1 MNIDIQSK
9 LLIVDDLPENLL
21 ALEALIR
28 APGRVVYRA
37 ASAEAALALLL
48 EHEFALAIVDVQ
60 MPGMNGF
67 ELAEL
72 MRGTE
77 RTRHIPIIFVSA
89 AGRELNYAFQGYE
102 SGAVDFL
109 HKPLDP
115 HAVVSKVNV
124 FVDLYQHRK
133 ALRHEMESLAAAHR
147 KQEEL
152 VQQLQHTQGELERA
166 VRMRDDFMSMVSH
179 ELRTPLNTLY
189 LEAQLRQLHLSKGNL
204 ASFAPDRLPAMIE
217 RDQRQIRNM
226 VRLIDDMLDVT
237 RMRRDALSIQTKPVD
252 LAELS
257 RAVVENLQQQAE
269 AAGSTITLEAP
280 AELRGVWDEFRI
292 EQVLTNLLTNA
303 LRYGGGKPVEMV
315 VRRAGRQR
323 RHGAGGG
330 ARPGHRHCARRP
342 GRIFEQFERTADSRK
357 HAAGLGLGLY
367 ITRKIVTCTA
377 GTSAWRARPAKARA
391 SWSTCRWTRRTPPT
405 PTTARKRRHAPTAAR
420 VRGAAILLR
429 STYFK
434 ESFP

>member
-1 MNIDIQSK
+1 MSIDVESK

-28 APGRVVYRA
+28 GPGRAVYRA
-37 ASAEAALALLL
+37 TSAEEALALLL
-48 EHEFALAIVDVQ
+48 DHEFALAILDVQ

-89 AGRELNYAFQGYE
+89 AGRELNYAFRGYE

-115 HAVVSKVNV
+115 HAVTSKVNV
-124 FVDLYQHRK
+124 FVDLHRHRK
-133 ALRHEMESLAAAHR
+133 ALDQEMEKLAAAHQ

-152 VQQLQHTQGELERA
+152 VEQLRHTQRKLEHA

-189 LEAQLRQLHLSKGNL
+189 LETQLRQLHVSKGRL
-204 ASFAPDRLPAMIE
+204 ESFAAERLPAMIE

-237 RMRRDALSIQTKPVD
+237 RMRRDALSIQPQPVD
-252 LAELS
+252 LAALA
-257 RAVVENLQQQAE
+257 RTVVEGLRHQAE
-269 AAGSTITLEAP
+269 AAGSEIALEAP
-280 AELRGVWDEFRI
+280 GELRGVWDEFRI

-303 LRYGGGKPVEMV
+303 LRYGRGKPVEMMLSKAGDTARIT
-315 VRRAGRQR
+315 VRDQGIGIAPEDQE
-323 RHGAGGG
+323 
-330 ARPGHRHCARRP
+330 
-342 GRIFEQFERTADSRK
+342 RIFEQFERTDDSRK
-357 HAAGLGLGLY
+357 HASGLGLGLY
-367 ITRKIVTCTA
+367 ITRKIVGLHHGRIEVESTPGHGALFKVELPLQAEAKTA
-377 GTSAWRARPAKARA
+377 TQAR
-391 SWSTCRWTRRTPPT
+391 T
-405 PTTARKRRHAPTAAR
+405 
-420 VRGAAILLR
+420 
-429 STYFK
+429 
-434 ESFP
+434 

>member
-1 MNIDIQSK
+1 MPIEVESK

-28 APGRVVYRA
+28 APGRLVFRA
-37 ASAEAALALLL
+37 GSAEAALTLLL

-89 AGRELNYAFQGYE
+89 AGREMNYAFQGYE

-115 HAVVSKVNV
+115 HAVVSKVSV
-124 FVDLYQHRK
+124 FVDLHQHRK

-152 VQQLQHTQGELERA
+152 VQQLQHTQRELERA

-189 LEAQLRQLHLSKGNL
+189 LEAQLRQLHLSKGKL
-204 ASFAPDRLPAMIE
+204 DSFSPEKLPTMIE

-237 RMRRDALSIQTKPVD
+237 RLRRDALSIQTKPVD
-252 LAELS
+252 LAELA
-257 RAVVENLQQQAE
+257 RAVVDNLRHQAE
-269 AAGSTITLEAP
+269 AAGCAISLEAP
-280 AELRGVWDEFRI
+280 DTLRGVWDEFRI

-303 LRYGGGKPVEMV
+303 MRYGGGKPVEMTVRLDGDNAV
-315 VRRAGRQR
+315 VSVRDQGIGISPEDHQ
-323 RHGAGGG
+323 
-330 ARPGHRHCARRP
+330 
-342 GRIFEQFERTADSRK
+342 RIFEQFERTDVSRK

-367 ITRKIVTCTA
+367 ITHKIVSLHA
-377 GTSAWRARPAKARA
+377 GRIGVESTPGQGARFFVELPLQ
-391 SWSTCRWTRRTPPT
+391 TPPAT
-405 PTTARKRRHAPTAAR
+405 PDAGK
-420 VRGAAILLR
+420 
-429 STYFK
+429 
-434 ESFP
+434 

>member
-1 MNIDIQSK
+1 MPFDVQSK

-28 APGRVVYRA
+28 APDRIVYRA
-37 ASAEAALALLL
+37 GSAEAALTLLL

-115 HAVVSKVNV
+115 HAVISKVSV

-152 VQQLQHTQGELERA
+152 VQQLQQTQQELEHA

-189 LEAQLRQLHLSKGNL
+189 LETQLRQLHLSKGNL
-204 ASFAPDRLPAMIE
+204 ANFAADRLPAMIE

-237 RMRRDALSIQTKPVD
+237 RMRRDALSIQTQPVD
-252 LAELS
+252 LAVLA
-257 RAVVENLQQQAE
+257 RAVVENLRQQAE
-269 AAGSTITLEAP
+269 AAGSVITLEAP
-280 AELRGVWDEFRI
+280 AGLHGVWDEFRI

-315 VRRAGRQR
+315 VQPVGDMARVSVRD
-323 RHGAGGG
+323 HGIGIA
-330 ARPGHRHCARRP
+330 PEDHE
-342 GRIFEQFERTADSRK
+342 RIFEQFERTESSRQ

-367 ITRKIVTCTA
+367 ITRKIVDLHA
-377 GTSAWRARPAKARA
+377 GRIALESAPGQGSTFVVELPLHTGAPSTNPKA
-391 SWSTCRWTRRTPPT
+391 
-405 PTTARKRRHAPTAAR
+405 
-420 VRGAAILLR
+420 
-429 STYFK
+429 
-434 ESFP
+434 

>member
-1 MNIDIQSK
+1 MSIDVESK

-28 APGRVVYRA
+28 GPGRAVYRA
-37 ASAEAALALLL
+37 TSAEEALALLL
-48 EHEFALAIVDVQ
+48 DHEFALAILDVQ

-89 AGRELNYAFQGYE
+89 AGRELNYAFRGYE

-115 HAVVSKVNV
+115 HAVTSKVNV
-124 FVDLYQHRK
+124 FVDLHRHRK
-133 ALRHEMESLAAAHR
+133 ALDQEMEKLAAAHQ

-152 VQQLQHTQGELERA
+152 VEQLRHTQRKLEHA

-189 LEAQLRQLHLSKGNL
+189 LETQLRQLHVSKGRL
-204 ASFAPDRLPAMIE
+204 ESFAADRLPAMIE

-237 RMRRDALSIQTKPVD
+237 RMRRDALSIQPQPVD
-252 LAELS
+252 LAALA
-257 RAVVENLQQQAE
+257 RAVVEGLRHQAE
-269 AAGSTITLEAP
+269 AAGSVIGLEAP
-280 AELRGVWDEFRI
+280 GELRGVWDEFRI

-303 LRYGGGKPVEMV
+303 LRYGRGKPVEMMLS
-315 VRRAGRQR
+315 Q
-323 RHGAGGG
+323 AGGI
-330 ARPGHRHCARRP
+330 ARITVRDQGIGIAPEDQE
-342 GRIFEQFERTADSRK
+342 RIFEQFERTDDSRK
-357 HAAGLGLGLY
+357 HASGLGLGLY
-367 ITRKIVTCTA
+367 ITRKIVGLHHGRIEVESTPGQGALFKVALPMQAEAKTA
-377 GTSAWRARPAKARA
+377 TQAR
-391 SWSTCRWTRRTPPT
+391 T
-405 PTTARKRRHAPTAAR
+405 
-420 VRGAAILLR
+420 
-429 STYFK
+429 
-434 ESFP
+434 

>member
-1 MNIDIQSK
+1 MEIDVESK
-9 LLIVDDLPENLL
+9 LLIVDDLPENLV

-28 APGRVVYRA
+28 APGRSVFRA
-37 ASAEAALALLL
+37 QSAEDALALLL

-67 ELAEL
+67 ELAEM

-77 RTRHIPIIFVSA
+77 RTRHIPLIFVSA
-89 AGRELNYAFQGYE
+89 AGRERNYAFQGYE

-115 HAVVSKVNV
+115 HAVISKVNV
-124 FVDLYQHRK
+124 FVDLHRHRK
-133 ALRHEMESLAAAHR
+133 ALRHEMELLAHAHR

-152 VQQLQHTQGELERA
+152 VAQLQVTQRELERA

-189 LEAQLRQLHLSKGNL
+189 LEAQLRQLHVSKGNL
-204 ASFAPDRLPAMIE
+204 AAFAADRLPAMIE

-237 RMRRDALSIQTKPVD
+237 RMRKDALSIQPKPTD
-252 LAELS
+252 LAQLA
-257 RAVVENLQQQAE
+257 RAVVENLRQQAE
-269 AAGSTITLEAP
+269 AAGSEISLQAPLELP
-280 AELRGVWDEFRI
+280 GVWDEFRI

-303 LRYGGGKPVEMV
+303 LRYGGGQPVAMTVEQV
-315 VRRAGRQR
+315 
-323 RHGAGGG
+323 GAGEDGF
-330 ARPGHRHCARRP
+330 ARVSVRDRGIGIAAEDQA
-342 GRIFEQFERTADSRK
+342 RIFEQFERTEHSRK

-367 ITRKIVTCTA
+367 ITRQIVDLH
-377 GTSAWRARPAKARA
+377 GGSIGVESAPGEG
-391 SWSTCRWTRRTPPT
+391 STFSVELPL
-405 PTTARKRRHAPTAAR
+405 AAP
-420 VRGAAILLR
+420 RGSAQ
-429 STYFK
+429 
-434 ESFP
+434 P

>member
-1 MNIDIQSK
+1 MPIDVPSK

-28 APGRVVYRA
+28 AADRIVYRA
-37 ASAEAALALLL
+37 GSADAALALLL

-72 MRGTE
+72 MRSTE

-89 AGRELNYAFQGYE
+89 AGRESNYAFRGYE

-152 VQQLQHTQGELERA
+152 VQQLQQTQHELEHA

-189 LEAQLRQLHLSKGNL
+189 LETQLRQLHLSKGNL
-204 ASFAPDRLPAMIE
+204 ANFAADRLPAMIE

-226 VRLIDDMLDVT
+226 VRLINDMLDVT
-237 RMRRDALSIQTKPVD
+237 RMRRGALSIQPQPVD
-252 LAELS
+252 LAALA
-257 RAVVENLQQQAE
+257 RAVVENLRQQAE
-269 AAGSTITLEAP
+269 AAGSVITLDAP
-280 AELRGVWDEFRI
+280 AGLHGVWDEFRI

-315 VRRAGRQR
+315 VQPIGDM
-323 RHGAGGG
+323 
-330 ARPGHRHCARRP
+330 ARVSVRDRGIGIAPEDHE
-342 GRIFEQFERTADSRK
+342 RIFEQFERTESSRQ

-367 ITRKIVTCTA
+367 ITRKIVDLHA
-377 GTSAWRARPAKARA
+377 GRIALESAPGQGSTFVVELPLHTGAPSTNPKA
-391 SWSTCRWTRRTPPT
+391 
-405 PTTARKRRHAPTAAR
+405 
-420 VRGAAILLR
+420 
-429 STYFK
+429 
-434 ESFP
+434 

>member
-1 MNIDIQSK
+1 MPIDVESK

-28 APGRVVYRA
+28 GPGRAVYRA
-37 ASAEAALALLL
+37 TSAEEALALLL
-48 EHEFALAIVDVQ
+48 DHEFALAILDVQ

-115 HAVVSKVNV
+115 HAVTSKVNV
-124 FVDLYQHRK
+124 FVDLYRHRK
-133 ALRHEMESLAAAHR
+133 ALRQEMEKLAAASH

-152 VQQLQHTQGELERA
+152 VQQLRHTQRELERA
-166 VRMRDDFMSMVSH
+166 VQMRDDFMSMVSH

-189 LEAQLRQLHLSKGNL
+189 LETQLRQLHVSKGNL
-204 ASFAPDRLPAMIE
+204 DSFAADRLPAMIE
-217 RDQRQIRNM
+217 RDQRQIRSM

-237 RMRRDALSIQTKPVD
+237 RMRRDALSIQPKPVD
-252 LAELS
+252 LAALA
-257 RAVVENLQQQAE
+257 RAVVEGLRQQAE
-269 AAGSTITLEAP
+269 AAGAAIALEAP
-280 AELRGVWDEFRI
+280 PALWGVWDEFRI

-303 LRYGGGKPVEMV
+303 LRYGRGKPVEMV
-315 VRRAGRQR
+315 LAQVDGSARITVRDQGIGIAPEDQQ
-323 RHGAGGG
+323 
-330 ARPGHRHCARRP
+330 
-342 GRIFEQFERTADSRK
+342 RIFEQFERTADSRK
-357 HAAGLGLGLY
+357 HASGLGLGLY
-367 ITRKIVTCTA
+367 ITRKIVCLHN
-377 GTSAWRARPAKARA
+377 GRIEVE
-391 SWSTCRWTRRTPPT
+391 STPGEGALFRVELPLE
-405 PTTARKRRHAPTAAR
+405 APVKTAAE
-420 VRGAAILLR
+420 VRA
-429 STYFK
+429 
-434 ESFP
+434 

>member
-1 MNIDIQSK
+1 MNIEVESK

-28 APGRVVYRA
+28 SPGRVVYRA

-152 VQQLQHTQGELERA
+152 VQQLQHTQQELERA

-204 ASFAPDRLPAMIE
+204 ANFSPERLPAMIE

-237 RMRRDALSIQTKPVD
+237 RMRRDALSIQTKPID
-252 LAELS
+252 LAVLA
-257 RAVVENLQQQAE
+257 RAVVENLRQQAE
-269 AAGSTITLEAP
+269 AAGTVITLEAP
-280 AELRGVWDEFRI
+280 AALHGVWDEFRI

-303 LRYGGGKPVEMV
+303 LRYGGGKPVQMV
-315 VRRAGRQR
+315 VQQI
-323 RHGAGGG
+323 GGT
-330 ARPGHRHCARRP
+330 ARVAVRDQGIGIAPQDQA
-342 GRIFEQFERTADSRK
+342 RIFEQFERTADSHK

-367 ITRKIVTCTA
+367 ITRKIVSLHGGHIDVESAPGEGSRFVVDLPLHARDAGSDPSAETGTNA
-377 GTSAWRARPAKARA
+377 GTGTEAQP
-391 SWSTCRWTRRTPPT
+391 
-405 PTTARKRRHAPTAAR
+405 
-420 VRGAAILLR
+420 
-429 STYFK
+429 
-434 ESFP
+434 